1 MKSYLTTIVLLA
13 CMTVWTT
20 PVSAGEK
27 VKLATTEWKPYIGK
41 TLKNQGY
48 VAELVIEAFK
58 RSGKEVEII
67 YVPWARAVK
76 MAGDKVVD
84 GYFPEYY
91 SDSLKEHYLV
101 SEPFPCGPLGF
112 FKRKGDAISFKSL
125 KDLKPYK
132 IGVVRGYINT
142 AEFDAATYL
151 RKDEATDDLMNL
163 KKLIKKRVDLV
174 VCDQYVGQFILHQDL
189 KDQAKTIEFISPPL
203 EEKKLY
209 ICITKGGAHDQAN
222 INAFNEGFRKMK
234 HDGTVNAIM
243 KKNGF

>member
-1 MKSYLTTIVLLA
+1 MKSYFMPFVLLVF
-13 CMTVWTT
+13 MTVCTA

-84 GYFPEYY
+84 GYLPEYY

-101 SEPFPCGPLGF
+101 SEPVPCGPLGF
-112 FKRKGDAISFKSL
+112 FKRKGDAIGYKSL

-151 RKDEATDDLMNL
+151 RKDEATDDLINL
-163 KKLIKKRVDLV
+163 KKLINKRVDLV
-174 VCDQYVGQFILHQDL
+174 VCDQYVGQFILQQDL

-209 ICITKGGAHDQAN
+209 LCITKGGAHDQAN
-222 INAFNEGFRKMK
+222 IKAFNEGLLKMK